1 MRPYGRRL
9 VWIVNDPDGTPVEL
23 TFERWRHILR
33 AHPELAPWR
42 RSVLVAVR
50 VPTETHPGGKP
61 NERWHYLLGA
71 GPSLW
76 LKVVVAFEKERG
88 FVVTAFARR
97 AFP

>member
-1 MRPYGRRL
+1 MWL
-9 VWIVNDPDGTPVEL
+9 AETPDGMPIEL

-33 AHPELAPWR
+33 HHPELAPWR
-42 RSVLVAVR
+42 RSVLAAIR
-50 VPTETHPGGKP
+50 SPTEVRLGHKS
-61 NERWHYLLGA
+61 NERWHYLLCT

-76 LKVVVAFEKERG
+76 LKVVVAFDEGRG

>member
-1 MRPYGRRL
+1 M
-9 VWIVNDPDGTPVEL
+9 WIVETPDGASVEL
-23 TFERWRHILR
+23 TFERWRHIVR
-33 AHPELAPWR
+33 HHPDLSTWR
-42 RSVLVAVR
+42 RSVLAAIR
-50 VPTETHPGGKP
+50 SPTEIHPGRKT

-76 LKVVVAFEKERG
+76 LKVVVAFDEDLRDERG